1 MGQQA
6 FGLPSLYDPQIA
18 SDEQELM
25 RRQRIADILRMQS
38 MAPMGGTEMAGRVAI
53 RKSPLEGVAKVFQ
66 AYMANKSDQDL
77 LAKRGELSEKQA
89 RAMAASV
96 DNLFGTSGQP
106 TNVPTPQSIRP
117 EGVSR
122 EAMQAGGFPQPADV
136 APAPVNNEV
145 EDVKRR
151 AKAALLMGNKELAN
165 KLLGNLWEQTPEMKN
180 MAFKGMDP
188 KAVGQAEMA
197 KLRTEGQ
204 RVMSPDQVLLDAGG
218 QPTYTAPSAPSSQ
231 GKMVADLLKG
241 AGIDPNSPQG
251 QAIYR
256 AQLTK
261 EGSHPNPTQ
270 ISLNTE
276 KGYAGN
282 IAAGLAGQDLAVID
296 IGRSAPDR
304 ILSAQ
309 RIKAALD
316 KNPITGTGAEL
327 RLGLDKALSTA
338 GIIDPK
344 QTKATEDL
352 ASLLASGTL
361 DAIKSSGLGSGQG
374 FTDKD
379 RQFLEKAKSG
389 NIGINPGT
397 LRMLADLNEKAAT
410 ASITK
415 ANSVIKKLKA
425 NPNMGGVGLDLDEI
439 AIPGAAKKGLIQ
451 NPDGSWSYNP

>member
-1 MGQQA
+1 M
-6 FGLPSLYDPQIA
+6 YDPQIA
-18 SDEQELM
+18 ADEQELA
-25 RRQRIADILRMQS
+25 RRQRIADMLRMQS

-66 AYMANKSDQDL
+66 AYMANKGDQDL
-77 LAKRGELSEKQA
+77 LTKRGELSEKQA
-89 RAMAASV
+89 RAMEQSV
-96 DNLFGTSGQP
+96 DNLFGSGQP
-106 TNVPTPQSIRP
+106 ANVTTPQSIRP
-117 EGVSR
+117 QGVTKD
-122 EAMQAGGFPQPADV
+122 AMEAGGFPQPQDV
-136 APAPVNNEV
+136 APAPVNNAV

-151 AKAALLMGNKELAN
+151 AKAAMLMGNKDLAN
-165 KLLGNLWEQTPEMKN
+165 KLLSNLWEQTPEMKN
-180 MAFKGMDP
+180 LQFKGLDP

-197 KLRTEGQ
+197 KLSREGE
-204 RVMSPDQVLLDAGG
+204 RVMSPDQTLLGG
-218 QPTYTAPSAPSSQ
+218 NNQPVYTAPSAPSSQ

-241 AGIDPNSPQG
+241 AGIDAASPQG
-251 QAIYR
+251 QGFYR
-256 AQLTK
+256 AQLMK

-282 IAAGLAGQDLAVID
+282 IASGLATQDLAVID
-296 IGRSAPDR
+296 VGRSAPER

-309 RIKAALD
+309 RIKSALD

-327 RLGLDKALSTA
+327 RLGLDKALATA
-338 GIIDPK
+338 GLIDPK

-389 NIGINPGT
+389 NISINPGT

-415 ANSVIKKLKA
+415 ANTVIKKLKA
-425 NPNMGGVGLDLDEI
+425 NPNMGGVGVDLDEI
-439 AIPGAAKKGLIQ
+439 AVPNAPKKGLVQ
-451 NPDGSWSYNP
+451 NPDGSWNYIP